1 MHSQHGQPN
10 VHIGCRF
17 VSCMVL
23 LGDATARACSKAVAP
38 EYMHTRFL
46 ELTHQRLSLQLPPPA
61 PKSDSLLPSIGRLS
75 TKRGGSGMPP
85 TPAGTIPLATAGR
98 VELCG
103 RALLP
108 PGVDDLVL
116 SIFDD
121 EPTSIIAYFLTT
133 RCFV

>member
-1 MHSQHGQPN
+1 MQAPAAS
-10 VHIGCRF
+10 
-17 VSCMVL
+17 
-23 LGDATARACSKAVAP
+23 AV
-38 EYMHTRFL
+38 
-46 ELTHQRLSLQLPPPA
+46 
-61 PKSDSLLPSIGRLS
+61 PKVDSLLPAIGRLS
-75 TKRGGSGMPP
+75 GRGRSSSAAPA
-85 TPAGTIPLATAGR
+85 AGTIPLATAGR

-133 RCFV
+133 RCGIRAGDSQLPALAGILTVLSNILNEVGSF